1 MWNTNS
7 GADSF
12 EDFDVAT
19 TLSQTITS
27 SQGATVGPLAATA
40 FVTINNLGPDPGPL
54 IVSWSASPPANFI
67 NVFGS
72 VTVNPVEDNVGL
84 WLLLSNSGLTIVGP
98 FGQQFAI
105 NYA

>member
-1 MWNTNS
+1 M
-7 GADSF
+7 
-12 EDFDVAT
+12 AT

-54 IVSWSASPPANFI
+54 IVSWGASPPNSI
-67 NVFGS
+67 NVSGS
-72 VTVNPVEDNVGL
+72 VTFNPGEDNTGMWPL
-84 WLLLSNSGLTIVGP
+84 INNSGLTIFGQ